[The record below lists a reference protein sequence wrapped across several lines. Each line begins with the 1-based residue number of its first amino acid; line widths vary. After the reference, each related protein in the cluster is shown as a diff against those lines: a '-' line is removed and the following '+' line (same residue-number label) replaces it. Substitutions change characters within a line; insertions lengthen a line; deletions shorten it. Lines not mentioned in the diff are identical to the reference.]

1 MVKNLQP
8 YSVQPSK
15 IITQP
20 PPHLKDNMN
29 VVLMFL
35 VHELKVLM
43 TTLLQLL
50 TLFMFCQVSPTK
62 EESGVV
68 QWSTSFSSALMVDD
82 IANVHCQYTRYY
94 SLW

>member
-1 MVKNLQP
+1 
-8 YSVQPSK
+8 
-15 IITQP
+15 
-20 PPHLKDNMN
+20 MN

-62 EESGVV
+62 EESGIV
-68 QWSTSFSSALMVDD
+68 QWSTSFSSALMVVT
-82 IANVHCQYTRYY
+82 ISQMYTVNTQATTVFGNIMDRTRMCV
-94 SLW
+94 